1 MQEKSVLQKI
11 KNGDEQA
18 FKIFFKSFYHLL
30 FGYIIS
36 LTLDRNQAEDIT
48 QQAFINFWS
57 KRSKIDINRS
67 PKSYLFT
74 IAYNLFLDSQR
85 QLKSERNYLQLIQ
98 KETLIEDTEEQE
110 KHIEK
115 IEKLRQAINQLP
127 DKCKTILLLNKIEGL
142 KYQEIADSLQIS
154 IKTVESQMRIAF
166 SKIREDFK
174 NDKIILWLFFNKHI
188 SLSINS

>member
-74 IAYNLFLDSQR
+74 IAHNLFLDSQR

-142 KYQEIADSLQIS
+142 KYQEIADRLQIS